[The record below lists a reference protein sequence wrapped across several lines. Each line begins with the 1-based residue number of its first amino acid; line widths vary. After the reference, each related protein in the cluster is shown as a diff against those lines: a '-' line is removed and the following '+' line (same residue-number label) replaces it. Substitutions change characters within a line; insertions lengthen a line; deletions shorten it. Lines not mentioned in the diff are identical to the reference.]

1 MIESLAIAALV
12 QDQWQFTS
20 LSMAQVRPELPNHE
34 VSGRTVGTVGTQG
47 TTSSGRRRSS
57 LTRQISMIVAKT
69 QTGAYTLEVDPLM
82 PLVIFSGVV
91 LAGCAGMV
99 NAIAFETAET
109 LVSHVTGTV
118 SKVSLHAVG
127 EHADAGKMVLIV
139 TFFVSGS
146 MISGCMIKK
155 SAVKMAYMGYG
166 LAMTSSSLLL
176 VLSLILFNASKDVA
190 VYLLC
195 VACGLQNGI
204 MSSYTGSV
212 IRTTHM
218 TGIVTDIGLIVGR
231 HISGFVK
238 RRCCRRIHFADE
250 EPGEVRKL
258 VLLLLLLLSFLIG
271 VAAGSG
277 LAQALHEISLLVP
290 AIIAFLAGSGYML
303 WTYLRDDIQE
313 EVKLLREAMEAPT
326 SPTSPTAEPLKAKQD
341 GPDSPQAEG
350 KECQP
355 FAPEVSDLKPEAPP
369 EGP

>member
-1 MIESLAIAALV
+1 
-12 QDQWQFTS
+12 
-20 LSMAQVRPELPNHE
+20 
-34 VSGRTVGTVGTQG
+34 
-47 TTSSGRRRSS
+47 
-57 LTRQISMIVAKT
+57 MIVAKT

-195 VACGLQNGI
+195 VACGLQNVI

>member
-1 MIESLAIAALV
+1 M
-12 QDQWQFTS
+12 
-20 LSMAQVRPELPNHE
+20 
-34 VSGRTVGTVGTQG
+34 
-47 TTSSGRRRSS
+47 RRSS

-118 SKVSLHAVG
+118 SKATGRRVHQTPETGRL
-127 EHADAGKMVLIV
+127 

-195 VACGLQNGI
+195 VEP
-204 MSSYTGSV
+204 
-212 IRTTHM
+212 
-218 TGIVTDIGLIVGR
+218 
-231 HISGFVK
+231 
-238 RRCCRRIHFADE
+238 RRKPKPKPQR
-250 EPGEVRKL
+250 
-258 VLLLLLLLSFLIG
+258 S
-271 VAAGSG
+271 
-277 LAQALHEISLLVP
+277 LH
-290 AIIAFLAGSGYML
+290 
-303 WTYLRDDIQE
+303 
-313 EVKLLREAMEAPT
+313 
-326 SPTSPTAEPLKAKQD
+326 
-341 GPDSPQAEG
+341 
-350 KECQP
+350 
-355 FAPEVSDLKPEAPP
+355 
-369 EGP
+369 